1 MTFADSRGHWLGLCD
16 GSRGD
21 PASLH
26 GALWV
31 PRYNGFE
38 TFFALFLRYLLDHF
52 GIGLGIVQGI
62 VELLSLSME
71 PRGFLS
77 LTMETSPLGPLDANH
92 FAVIDHRVI
101 GEKLV

>member
-1 MTFADSRGHWLGLCD
+1 MTFADSCGHWLGLCD
-16 GSRGD
+16 GSCGD

-31 PRYNGFE
+31 PRDNGFE
-38 TFFALFLRYLLDHF
+38 TFFALFLRYLLDHV

-71 PRGFLS
+71 PRRLPATIDVKYFLDRF
-77 LTMETSPLGPLDANH
+77 LDICWI
-92 FAVIDHRVI
+92 V
-101 GEKLV
+101 